1 MPWARFEIGNRPA
14 RRRSRLHLDESVPV
28 SVLRQLER
36 LDYRP
41 SNSRQRRLTG
51 HDDVDQAAFCWREN
65 RTLMTFDWDFF
76 EPRNVP
82 RHRTPAI
89 VIIDCD
95 SSKAS
100 RVLSAIQSFRDY
112 EQVFGAVG
120 RRTRVV
126 VRADGEISIWTT
138 AGPREAPN
146 ARYRF
151 EKERQPEV
159 WLP

>member
-1 MPWARFEIGNRPA
+1 MPWARFEIANRPA
-14 RRRSRLHLDESVPV
+14 RRRSSLHLDESVPA
-28 SVLRQLER
+28 SVQRQLES
-36 LDYRP
+36 LNYRP

-51 HDDVDQAAFCWREN
+51 HDDGDQAALCWREN

-76 EPRNVP
+76 EPKNVP

-89 VIIDCD
+89 VIIDCE
-95 SSKAS
+95 SSNTS
-100 RVLSAIQSFRDY
+100 RVLSAIQSFHDY
-112 EQVFGAVG
+112 EQVLGAMG

-126 VRADGEISIWTT
+126 VRADGETSVWTT
-138 AGPREAPN
+138 AGPHEAPN

-151 EKERQPEV
+151 ERGRLPQV